1 MENNEVGKSISV
13 ADLFEVFK
21 RAWIIMLFLA
31 VVAGAL
37 GFVYANMTYVEEYTA
52 TSKYAVLTTVVE
64 KDQENYGSANY
75 SMDLKAVKD
84 VEMLLQTHYVLD
96 QVIDICESNEAYTNK
111 AGLNYK
117 SIARRMSITT
127 DPELT
132 RYIVVK
138 VKDTTPQN
146 AQILSQALCDVIRPA
161 ASDKLRVDINDT
173 DVGVDAERPS
183 NVKYS
188 TTIKLI
194 PFVTAIVAY
203 VLFFVVYIY
212 DDKVKTEE
220 DVSRDLG
227 LNLLGVI
234 PNIEESGKI
243 KSRYY
248 KRYYKNKYYRYGV
261 VMNTAEGGE
270 NDGTKRQ

>member
-1 MENNEVGKSISV
+1 MENNDVSKSVSV

-21 RAWIIMLFLA
+21 RAWIFMLFLA
-31 VVAGAL
+31 VVAGTL

-96 QVIDICESNEAYTNK
+96 QVIDICEGNEAYTNK

-117 SIARRMSITT
+117 SIAKRMTITT

-138 VKDTTPQN
+138 VKDTTPKN

-173 DVGVDAERPS
+173 DVGVDAEKPS
-183 NVKYS
+183 NGKYG
-188 TTIKLI
+188 TVIKLL
-194 PFVTAIVAY
+194 PFVAAIAVY
-203 VLFFVVYIY
+203 VLFFVIYIY
-212 DDKVKTEE
+212 DDKIKTEE
-220 DVSRDLG
+220 DVSRELG

-248 KRYYKNKYYRYGV
+248 KRYYKNRYYRYGASA
-261 VMNTAEGGE
+261 NIAKGEEKGG
-270 NDGTKRQ
+270 NDNQ